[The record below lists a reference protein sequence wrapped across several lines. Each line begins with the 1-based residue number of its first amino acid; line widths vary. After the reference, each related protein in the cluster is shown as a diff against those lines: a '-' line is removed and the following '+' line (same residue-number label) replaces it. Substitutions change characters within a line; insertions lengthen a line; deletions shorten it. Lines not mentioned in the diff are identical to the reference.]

1 MVPNIPKLG
10 RVQPSAY
17 QLLSKKAVTII
28 DHLLFERCSYSVRQ
42 NGEYKDYRTNFKIT
56 CITDFTNMCLACEI
70 AGYPIC
76 WHSIQNRGSFPHE
89 QLKRQLLPSILY
101 LFTIVVALKPDF
113 KLRENFTFSLHQQT
127 LVSDIQV
134 QIQHFHT
141 KKRGVDQEPTSQ
153 IVMVV
158 DFIYLN
164 I

>member
-17 QLLSKKAVTII
+17 QLLSKKTVTII

-76 WHSIQNRGSFPHE
+76 WHSIQNRGSFPQE
-89 QLKRQLLPSILY
+89 QLKCQLLPSILY
-101 LFTIVVALKPDF
+101 LFTIAVALKPDF
-113 KLRENFTFSLHQQT
+113 KLRENFFPYISKHQY
-127 LVSDIQV
+127 
-134 QIQHFHT
+134 QICGSRYSIYTQ
-141 KKRGVDQEPTSQ
+141 KRGELIKNLLEKQ
-153 IVMVV
+153 
-158 DFIYLN
+158 
-164 I
+164 